1 MKTLKNILILFG
13 LIAILT
19 TPSFAKPKNWN
30 DTNPSVQHL
39 QDLTIKAREVRA
51 NDTSLEKADTQADTK
66 RVKEIKKEY
75 YEKYNLF
82 QEENQKK
89 IPD

>member
-1 MKTLKNILILFG
+1 MKNLKNILILFA
-13 LIAILT
+13 LIAFLA

-30 DTNPSVQHL
+30 DTNSSVQHL

-51 NDTSLEKADTQADTK
+51 NDTPLEKADTQADTK

-75 YEKYNLF
+75 YEKYNLLP
-82 QEENQKK
+82 QEEQKK

>member
-19 TPSFAKPKNWN
+19 TPSFAKPKNWT

-39 QDLTIKAREVRA
+39 QDLTIKAREVRT
-51 NDTSLEKADTQADTK
+51 NDAPLEKADTQTDTQ
-66 RVKEIKKEY
+66 RVKEIKKKY
-75 YEKYNLF
+75 YKKYDLLPKEK
-82 QEENQKK
+82 
-89 IPD
+89 